1 VVALTQVA
9 PNRPAGRDVRLTER
23 DVRVLSFM
31 AEHRL
36 VLETHIQ
43 KLLGSSADATR
54 TRLRTLARGG
64 YVTYRRVFAGEPA
77 LCQIRRPGLAAIAS
91 RLPPPRLKLACYA
104 HDVGAAW
111 LYLAARNGT
120 FGPMCDVI
128 SERELRSHDGRS
140 DRDTE
145 PYGVRLG
152 GVGQDGGER
161 LHYPDLL
168 LVTPEGRRIAV
179 ELELSS
185 KGPRHREGILAA
197 YGADARIDAVLY
209 LVDNPSLARAIERSA
224 ERVGVDDRVH
234 VQYFRWAGRAPG
246 AERAHAAERGQT
258 RSPVVSPAVDVSR

>member
-1 VVALTQVA
+1 VAH
-9 PNRPAGRDVRLTER
+9 NRAARRDVHLTER

-43 KLLGSSADATR
+43 KLLGASADATR
-54 TRLRTLARGG
+54 TRLRALARAG
-64 YVTYRRVFAGEPA
+64 YVTHRRVFDGEPA
-77 LCQIRRPGLAAIAS
+77 LCQIRRPGLAVIAS
-91 RLPPPRLKLACYA
+91 HLKPPRLTLASYA

-111 LYLAARNGT
+111 LWLAARDGI
-120 FGPMCDVI
+120 FGPMRDVI
-128 SERELRSHDGRS
+128 AERELRSHDGRV
-140 DRDTE
+140 DRDAE
-145 PYGVRLG
+145 LYGVRLG
-152 GVGQDGGER
+152 GVGPYGRER

-185 KGPRHREGILAA
+185 KGNRRREQILGA

-209 LVDNPSLARAIERSA
+209 LVENPSLARAIERSA

-234 VQYFRWAGRAPG
+234 VQYFRWAGGAPG
-246 AERAHAAERGQT
+246 AEKG
-258 RSPVVSPAVDVSR
+258 RSPERRQSRSPTVSSAIEASR